1 MISRRAT
8 GLAGWALAGALAAG
22 SGLAS
27 DDTATVRSATEQVE
41 VGDTAPAMV
50 LDACDGTR
58 YDLASLRGETR
69 AVLVFFR
76 GQW

>member
-1 MISRRAT
+1 MNSRRAT
-8 GLAGWALAGALAAG
+8 GLAGWALVGALTAG
-22 SGLAS
+22 GCLAS
-27 DDTATVRSATEQVE
+27 DDATTVRSATEPMK
-41 VGDTAPAMV
+41 VGDAAPAVV

-58 YDLASLRGETR
+58 HDLASLRGETR